1 MNRPS
6 HKELTRKLYAAS
18 QAIRKGRVALL
29 NQLSLAADAMDLD
42 YSIEIELEAV
52 LVELLDETNPAHYVG
67 SRPPQK
73 SYEQDIRDLELFAF
87 SVESSRF
94 KCRIYFKFAL
104 AEEMFWLVS
113 LHPDRPMKEES

>member
-6 HKELTRKLYAAS
+6 HKELTRKLYVAS
-18 QAIRKGRVALL
+18 QAISKGRVALL

-52 LVELLDETNPAHYVG
+52 LAELLDETNPAHYTG

-73 SYEQDIRDLELFAF
+73 SYEQDIQDLELFAF
-87 SVESSRF
+87 TVESSRF

-104 AEEMFWLVS
+104 AEEIFWLVS
-113 LHPDRPMKEES
+113 LHPDRPIKEES

>member
-18 QAIRKGRVALL
+18 QAVRKGRVALL
-29 NQLSLAADAMDLD
+29 NQLSLAADAIELG

-52 LVELLDETNPAHYVG
+52 LIEMLDETNPVHYTG

-87 SVESSRF
+87 TVESSRF
-94 KCRIYFKFAL
+94 NCRVYFKFAL
-104 AEEMFWLVS
+104 AEKMFWLVS
-113 LHPDRPMKEES
+113 LHPDRPIKEDP